1 MLPLS
6 EIIGGFS
13 GFKGKALLYVGVVV
27 LAGAVW
33 TNGREMQ
40 RSGHVFKAPTSSFG
54 TNWTGVGGGGKE
66 DFFLKKGDVLGK
78 AAVTVGLSFMVAMIA
93 GSFLRAAFKTA
104 VGLLLLSGVAIWFLE
119 SQGYVSLWND
129 YFDAVRNGGN
139 WVTTHLDLIGEFLGK
154 HLPSAGAALV
164 GFGFGLR
171 R

>member
-13 GFKGKALLYVGVVV
+13 GFKGRALLFVGVVV

-33 TNGREMQ
+33 TQGREMQ
-40 RSGHVFKAPTSSFG
+40 RSGHVFKAPTASFG
-54 TNWTGVGGGGKE
+54 KDWASGGSSRTDG
-66 DFFLKKGDVLGK
+66 FLLKKGDMLGK

-104 VGLLLLSGVAIWFLE
+104 IGLLVLSGIAIWFLE
-119 SQGYVSLWND
+119 SQGYVSLWDD
-129 YFDAVRNGGN
+129 YFRSLQTGGN
-139 WVTTHLDLIGEFLGK
+139 WVTTHVDLIGEFLRK